1 MSPDIDRDEQRFAQ
15 LLRES
20 TPQPPFD
27 ISLDAVVRQRDRRRI
42 AARTT
47 TIAVTAV
54 TAAAALLATVAGV
67 PDLLQRG
74 TLVRVAEATDNLSV
88 EYHGATFS
96 APAGWRLDEEPACG
110 LPANQSI
117 ILGTRSWPP
126 TACPVPA
133 PKQAPTWVW
142 FDRINAG
149 IDMSGL
155 DTTYA
160 GKPSPRKIDI
170 DGQPAYLQRQTRGNL
185 GYVVT
190 LPWLGVR
197 AEISSPSDQTA
208 RQLLDRISVAATG
221 EGLAVPEDA
230 NTVVLR
236 SFGDGRRASAAH
248 QVTVTG
254 RKAAAIL
261 EELRGLK
268 IRQKSDAHCTPAT
281 DHDRVLL
288 TAYGPSLEHRTYTV
302 RGGDCAETYA
312 DTGIAGAT
320 TSTLR
325 ALVAQ
330 QLR

>member
-27 ISLDAVVRQRDRRRI
+27 ISLEAVVRQRDRRRI

-47 TIAVTAV
+47 IAV
-54 TAAAALLATVAGV
+54 TAAAALLAAFAGL
-67 PDLLQRG
+67 PALLQRG
-74 TLVRVAEATDNLSV
+74 TLIRVAEATDNLSV
-88 EYHGATFS
+88 EYHGATFN

-110 LPANQSI
+110 LPANQSV
-117 ILGTRSWPP
+117 ILGTRSWP
-126 TACPVPA
+126 TAACPVPA

-142 FDRINAG
+142 FTKIPTG

-170 DGQPAYLQRQTRGNL
+170 DGQPAYLQQQTRGNL

-197 AEISSPSDQTA
+197 AEISSPSDKTA
-208 RQLLDRISVAATG
+208 RQLLGRISAAAT
-221 EGLAVPEDA
+221 EKSLAVPEDA
-230 NTVVLR
+230 DTVVLQ
-236 SFGDGRRASAAH
+236 SFDDGGRAKAAR

-268 IRQKSDAHCTPAT
+268 IRQESDSHCTPAA
-281 DHDRVLL
+281 DPGRVQL

-302 RGGDCAETYA
+302 RGGNCTETYA
-312 DTGIAGAT
+312 DTGVAGAT

-325 ALVAQ
+325 ALIAQ
-330 QLR
+330 QLK